1 MMNCKLTKVFVSA
14 IAIAA
19 SAFIPLFADETP
31 TLDVTDDATALKVTV
46 PAGCLEGMK
55 LELAYDNSTA
65 ASSMFLRADLGVA
78 RDAWAYAY
86 TLSESVPAE
95 GAEFTIPFSDLG
107 VPADACFRLFATT
120 ADYALLDYVDQNDAN
135 SDHDTGIPDN
145 QCCALE
151 LSQYSKP
158 WSGTKYSS
166 ALASLWPSATQPGF
180 GLIHAG
186 SAAKCYFMQRVN
198 GQYTYSNVLTLNT
211 AVPNVWKFRNNAVV
225 LNGTTQA
232 ATTGAKKW
240 ATPLGESGENI
251 HMGRFANETE
261 LKVQSRWYYLRL
273 FGQDGSPLLDYVP
286 VSRKSDNV
294 GGFLDKTTGRFVTPS
309 GGGAFDAGT
318 VTNDTDAIVCAI
330 GGLRSFPRLAKKP
343 ATVTLDTTDGAK
355 LTVKVNPGYGIG
367 SKLLLAY
374 GTGNGGEDVASWS
387 NSLELCES
395 IPEEGGTYTV
405 DLAERGL
412 DTGHMFRVF
421 IANRYTM
428 LKRVQLDSD
437 DDTID
442 TGIRDYLSHGCDF
455 GYYCT
460 GYSNKYSA
468 FLGSGI
474 GSNASNCGFR
484 FCLGGSATYVMLG
497 QFTNGKYTYKFFNL
511 TANVRNE
518 IEALD
523 GAVRCNGV
531 ALNPQTGNSTWCT
544 DPLGVSALN
553 IFVGRL
559 STDNTSGNG
568 NYGWW
573 YHLTI
578 YGADGNPLLDYVPV
592 KRSDGVAGFLDRV
605 SAKFVTPTAG
615 GSLVAGDAE
624 SEEALVGM
632 VVSDTMTC
640 DPQLPITATW
650 MGGASVDLAN
660 AVNWECFNYLGDVL
674 PATTLPLVGVT
685 EATFGGNLAF
695 SVAAAEDRLWSKAK
709 FIDSTLAGDCDWSG
723 LGNIAL
729 DGTIELAGYSLV
741 LSGVPSAGTITSSPS
756 GDPAELRFAI
766 PEGLVCE
773 NANCAI
779 TGNLRLFKSGAGTLV
794 ATKYPQTYSGGT
806 DIESG
811 TLKAGVPGSINT
823 VDRGSFFGSLLTLDV
838 RKDGTLDSGGTY
850 GWGYHTIN
858 LHGGTLTSSVAS
870 PNNTYLFNPVIHL
883 TDDSTVEVYTSSDT
897 RSPLLDLG
905 GHTLNINFHN
915 GAWQIFTSLA
925 TNGNIVV
932 TGDGVFN
939 LEKNGAI
946 DCSTCSFDISSKLN
960 IDCGDLTMAD
970 LAVRCPEGYVTGGK
984 LSSPIKVKGRFTPAT
999 RYFPSV
1005 QLQDGATLDISGYNV
1020 TWPTASLVANCA
1032 LSFAED
1038 ASVTLALGERTLNIR
1053 QLVEWPEDTP
1063 PVGVDT
1069 LSVKCDRPRVSL
1081 EIRGDGIYNASGMV
1095 ILVR

>member
-1 MMNCKLTKVFVSA
+1 MMNCNLMKVFVSA

-180 GLIHAG
+180 GLIHNG

-286 VSRKSDNV
+286 ASRKSDGV
-294 GGFLDKTTGRFVTPS
+294 GGFLDKATGRFVTPS
-309 GGGAFDAGT
+309 GGGVFAAGS
-318 VTNDTDAIVCAI
+318 VTNDTDDIVCAI
-330 GGLRSFPRLAKKP
+330 GGLRSFPQLAKKP
-343 ATVTLDTTDGAK
+343 AEVTLDKTDGAK
-355 LTVKVNPGYGIG
+355 LTVKVNSGYGTG
-367 SKLLLAY
+367 SRLLLAY
-374 GTGNGGEDVASWS
+374 GTANGGDELSEWS
-387 NSLELCES
+387 DSLELCGS

-405 DLAERGL
+405 DLAELGR

-421 IANRYTM
+421 IADRYSI
-428 LKRVQLDSD
+428 LERVQQDSD

-442 TGIRDYLSHGCDF
+442 TGIRDHLSHGCKF

-460 GYSNKYSA
+460 GFSGKYSA
-468 FLGSGI
+468 FLGSGDGI
-474 GSNASNCGFR
+474 AVTNPGFR
-484 FCLGGSATYVMLG
+484 FCLGGSKTYVMFG
-497 QFTNGKYTYKFFNL
+497 QWTNGKYTYKFFNL
-511 TANVRNE
+511 TADARNE
-518 IEALD
+518 LEALG
-523 GAVRCNGV
+523 GAVRCNG
-531 ALNPQTGNSTWCT
+531 AAQSPSSGSSTWCT
-544 DPLGVSALN
+544 DPLGISGLDV
-553 IFVGRL
+553 FMGRL
-559 STDNTSGNG
+559 PTNAVSGNA

-578 YGADGNPLLDYVPV
+578 YGSDGNPLLDYVPV

-605 SAKFVTPTAG
+605 SARFVTPTAG
-615 GSLVAGDAE
+615 GSLVAGEVKSD
-624 SEEALVGM
+624 EALVGM
-632 VVSDTMTC
+632 AVSDAMTC
-640 DPQLPITATW
+640 DAQLPITAMW
-650 MGGASVDLAN
+650 KGGESGELN
-660 AVNWECFNYLGDVL
+660 NSLNWECFNYLGEQL
-674 PATTLPLVGVT
+674 PATTLPSADVT
-685 EATFGGNLAF
+685 EATFSGSLAF
-695 SVAAAEDRLWSKAK
+695 SVTSPGDRVWRKSK
-709 FIDSTLAGDCDWSG
+709 FLDSTLAGDCDWSG
-723 LGNIAL
+723 LGSIVL
-729 DGTIELAGYSLV
+729 DGTIDLAGHSLV
-741 LSGVPSAGTITSSPS
+741 LSGVPSAGTITSSPA
-756 GDPAELRFAI
+756 GDPAALHFAI
-766 PEGLVCE
+766 PEGAVCE

-779 TGNLRLFKSGAGTLV
+779 EGNLRLFKEGSGTLV
-794 ATKYPQTYSGGT
+794 ATKYPQMYFGGT
-806 DIESG
+806 DIVAG
-811 TLKAGVPGSINT
+811 TLKAGMPGSIN
-823 VDRGSFFGSLLTLDV
+823 VIAQGSLFGKTMTLDV
-838 RKDGTLDSGGTY
+838 RAAGTLDVGGSY
-850 GWGYHTIN
+850 WWGYHTIN
-858 LHGGTLTSSVAS
+858 LRGGTLCNSVK
-870 PNNTYLFNPVIHL
+870 PVEYHFNPTIHL
-883 TDDSTVEVYTSSDT
+883 TADSTFVAVATCDISIGS
-897 RSPLLDLG
+897 LDLG
-905 GHTLNINFHN
+905 GYTLNVNVPE
-915 GAWQIFTSLA
+915 
-925 TNGNIVV
+925 GNWLL
-932 TGDGVFN
+932 FSCN
-939 LEKNGAI
+939 AKNGKIVTTGGGKFNFENSGAL
-946 DCSTCSFDISSKLN
+946 DCSTCSFDFASGLN
-960 IDCGDLTMAD
+960 INCKNLTMGD
-970 LAVRCPEGYVTGGK
+970 VTVRCPEGGVTGNN
-984 LSSPIKVKGRFTPAT
+984 LSSLVKVRGRFTPTT
-999 RYFPSV
+999 RNFPNV
-1005 QLQDGATLDISGYNV
+1005 ELQDGATLDLSGYSV
-1020 TWPTASLVANCA
+1020 TWPVESLVANCR
-1032 LSFAED
+1032 LSFAAD
-1038 ASVTLALGERTLNIR
+1038 ATVTVAVGERRLS
-1053 QLVEWPEDTP
+1053 QPCVVSWPEENP

-1069 LSVKCDRPRVSL
+1069 LKVKCDRVRTSL
-1081 EIRGDGIYNASGMV
+1081 EVRSDGIYNASRMV

>member
-294 GGFLDKTTGRFVTPS
+294 GGFLDKATGRFVTPS
-309 GGGAFDAGT
+309 GGGAFDAGA

-355 LTVKVNPGYGIG
+355 LTVKVNPGYGTG

-405 DLAERGL
+405 DLVERGL
-412 DTGHMFRVF
+412 DTGHVFRVF

-428 LKRVQLDSD
+428 LERVQLDSD
-437 DDTID
+437 DDMID
-442 TGIRDYLSHGCDF
+442 TGIRDHLSHGCDF

-468 FLGSGI
+468 FLGSGT

-553 IFVGRL
+553 ILVGRL
-559 STDNTSGNG
+559 PTDNVSGSG

-605 SAKFVTPTAG
+605 SARFVTPTAG
-615 GSLVAGDAE
+615 GSLVAGEVKSD
-624 SEEALVGM
+624 EALVGM
-632 VVSDTMTC
+632 AVSDAMTC
-640 DPQLPITATW
+640 DAQLPITAMW
-650 MGGASVDLAN
+650 KGGESGELN
-660 AVNWECFNYLGDVL
+660 NSLNWECFNYLGEQL
-674 PATTLPLVGVT
+674 PATTLPSADVT
-685 EATFGGNLAF
+685 EATFSGSLAF
-695 SVAAAEDRLWSKAK
+695 SVTSPGDRVWRKSK
-709 FIDSTLAGDCDWSG
+709 FLDSTLAGDCDWSG
-723 LGNIAL
+723 LGNIDL

-838 RKDGTLDSGGTY
+838 RKDGTLDVGGLY
-850 GWGYHTIN
+850 WWGYHTIN
-858 LHGGTLTSSVAS
+858 LRGGTLCNSVK
-870 PNNTYLFNPVIHL
+870 PVEYHFNPTIHL
-883 TDDSTVEVYTSSDT
+883 TADSTFVAVATCDISIG
-897 RSPLLDLG
+897 SPDLG
-905 GHTLNINFHN
+905 GYTLNVNVPE
-915 GAWQIFTSLA
+915 
-925 TNGNIVV
+925 GNWLH
-932 TGDGVFN
+932 FSCN
-939 LEKNGAI
+939 AKNGKIVTTGGGKFNFENSGAL
-946 DCSTCSFDISSKLN
+946 DCSTCSFDFASGLN
-960 IDCGDLTMAD
+960 INCKNLTMGD
-970 LAVRCPEGYVTGGK
+970 VTVRCPEGGVTGNN
-984 LSSPIKVKGRFTPAT
+984 LSSLVKVRGRFTPTT
-999 RYFPSV
+999 RNFPNV
-1005 QLQDGATLDISGYNV
+1005 ELQDGATLDLSGYSV

-1053 QLVEWPEDTP
+1053 QLVEWPEDAP
-1063 PVGVDT
+1063 PAGVDT